1 MENNINEKPIWK
13 VEDLNITDTI
23 LFAIFHILFIIAVS
37 IISAILLKRYGLKII
52 FYTID
57 VYKNYTMY
65 SIGILVSSSILS
77 TLVIYIHFKLYNCIF
92 IWCSKMHNL
101 ILCRI
106 KKYTNLIDGTIIFDD
121 VALKGLLVSEGAILR
136 DETKDE

>member
-65 SIGILVSSSILS
+65 NIGIFVSSSILS

-92 IWCSKMHNL
+92 IWCRKIHNL